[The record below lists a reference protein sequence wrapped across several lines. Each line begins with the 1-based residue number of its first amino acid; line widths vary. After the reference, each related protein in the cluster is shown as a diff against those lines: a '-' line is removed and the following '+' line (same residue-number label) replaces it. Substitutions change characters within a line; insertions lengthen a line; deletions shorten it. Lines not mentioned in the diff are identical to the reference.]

1 MQETG
6 KENAKQDRKNNKK
19 KWMIIAVCAFAAA
32 ILLIGFIAGT
42 WWMEKKYLAM
52 QEKNAEETESSGRG
66 KEDRYPGRF

>member
-19 KWMIIAVCAFAAA
+19 KWMILAVCAFAAA

-42 WWMEKKYLAM
+42 WWMEKKAEQEYLAM
-52 QEKNAEETESSGRG
+52 QEKRVPMQWHMQGNWHRQ
-66 KEDRYPGRF
+66 

>member
-19 KWMIIAVCAFAAA
+19 KWMILAVCAFAAA

-42 WWMEKKYLAM
+42 WWMEKRRNKSIWRCRKKM
-52 QEKNAEETESSGRG
+52 QRR
-66 KEDRYPGRF
+66 DRKFRKRKRR

>member
-19 KWMIIAVCAFAAA
+19 KWMILAVCAFAAA

-42 WWMEKKYLAM
+42 WWMEKKAE
-52 QEKNAEETESSGRG
+52 QE
-66 KEDRYPGRF
+66 

>member
-32 ILLIGFIAGT
+32 ILLIGFIAAGKCLGT
-42 WWMEKKYLAM
+42 LFQYFF
-52 QEKNAEETESSGRG
+52 G
-66 KEDRYPGRF
+66 KIS